1 MRPPPCARRTGG
13 SFFGRPAACTGIGE
27 WFPGSGRR
35 VNSVKPT
42 LAAALGVAL
51 WLVQAGG
58 AFGRPAANHEFAS
71 ELFGE
76 VRSNQGNV
84 VFSPHSIEGALA
96 MVYNGARGETETEM
110 ARVLRIDQPKAA
122 LNRSFKSQLTTAP
135 TSADGRGMRVATSVW
150 VREQDAFLTA
160 FSSVGEQFFL
170 ADLRQVNFGRSPEA
184 ARKTINQ
191 WVGEQAA
198 GGVGELIRQNAL
210 NPRARLVVV
219 NLARFDTGWA
229 TPFPVENTSAAP
241 FHLGGGR
248 TREVQMMRQTAT
260 FGYGEDEDVQILE
273 LPISS
278 GEQSMLLILPKDPD
292 GLAALER
299 KVAENPG
306 LLAEWRK
313 GLQPTPVDVAL
324 PRFTTSFGFSANR
337 ALRALGM
344 TNAFSDA
351 ADFSGID
358 GTQELF
364 ITEFFHRT
372 VIDVSEGAGGPRS
385 YSAKD
390 ALVSGAKDGLVSG
403 AEGGLAPGARSAA
416 TAFNGDR
423 PFLFAVGDGETG
435 DVLMSGRIS
444 DPGSTGLDGI
454 GRDGRTFRPTPQ
466 GYPVF
471 PSPRSSP

>member
-1 MRPPPCARRTGG
+1 
-13 SFFGRPAACTGIGE
+13 
-27 WFPGSGRR
+27 
-35 VNSVKPT
+35 
-42 LAAALGVAL
+42 
-51 WLVQAGG
+51 
-58 AFGRPAANHEFAS
+58 
-71 ELFGE
+71 
-76 VRSNQGNV
+76 
-84 VFSPHSIEGALA
+84 
-96 MVYNGARGETETEM
+96 
-110 ARVLRIDQPKAA
+110 
-122 LNRSFKSQLTTAP
+122 
-135 TSADGRGMRVATSVW
+135 
-150 VREQDAFLTA
+150 
-160 FSSVGEQFFL
+160 
-170 ADLRQVNFGRSPEA
+170 
-184 ARKTINQ
+184 
-191 WVGEQAA
+191 
-198 GGVGELIRQNAL
+198 
-210 NPRARLVVV
+210 
-219 NLARFDTGWA
+219 
-229 TPFPVENTSAAP
+229 
-241 FHLGGGR
+241 
-248 TREVQMMRQTAT
+248 
-260 FGYGEDEDVQILE
+260 
-273 LPISS
+273 
-278 GEQSMLLILPKDPD
+278 
-292 GLAALER
+292 
-299 KVAENPG
+299 
-306 LLAEWRK
+306 
-313 GLQPTPVDVAL
+313 
-324 PRFTTSFGFSANR
+324 
-337 ALRALGM
+337 M